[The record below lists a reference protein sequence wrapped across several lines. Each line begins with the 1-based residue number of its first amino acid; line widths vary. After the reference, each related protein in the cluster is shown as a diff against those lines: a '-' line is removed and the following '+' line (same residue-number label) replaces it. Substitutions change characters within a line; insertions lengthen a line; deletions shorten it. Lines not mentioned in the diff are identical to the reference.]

1 MQEEK
6 TQRLLAQLQQLR
18 QSGQALYLAIDA
30 THRTPDLDELE
41 FARQVASQGLVV
53 PLKHPEIDPAKQ
65 PCWTNAASAPPSLL
79 ARSVEL
85 ALAETMPDA
94 LIQGHGRRIA
104 GWLELET
111 PAKQAAAH
119 IGRQMIRRDAAG
131 ETVLL
136 RLHDPS
142 VLWALWPV
150 LSPLQQRW
158 LFRGIRR
165 WWLLDPAG
173 ELACLEPPQTAQS
186 APAEAAAI
194 WSAEQWQR
202 IADIGAFN
210 RALLDWAQQRPLPD
224 GEDLLAA
231 RAEAFSALRQARAL
245 GFIDE
250 QDLALFALHA
260 LSVHP
265 RFYRHPKIQARLT
278 RRQADDFYSGLV
290 DELSEADWQNIA
302 AETA

>member
-1 MQEEK
+1 MSPEEISS
-6 TQRLLAQLQQLR
+6 LLSQLQQL
-18 QSGQALYLAIDA
+18 QQTGSPLYLAVDA
-30 THRTPDLDELE
+30 THREPSNDELE
-41 FARQVASQGLVV
+41 FAQQVASQGLVV
-53 PLKHPEIDPAKQ
+53 PLKHPEVDPAKQ
-65 PCWTNAASAPPSLL
+65 PYWASIASSPPTLL

-94 LIQGHGRRIA
+94 LAQGHGRRVA
-104 GWLELET
+104 GWLELEA

-131 ETVLL
+131 ETLLL

-142 VLWALWPV
+142 VLWALWPI

-165 WWLLDPAG
+165 WWLLNPAG
-173 ELACLEPPQTAQS
+173 ELACLEPPRAAQS
-186 APAEAAAI
+186 GPAEAAAI
-194 WSAEQWQR
+194 WSEEQWQR

-210 RALLDWAQQRPLPD
+210 RSLLDWAQLRPLPD

-231 RAEAFSALRQARAL
+231 RTEAFAALRQARVL
-245 GFIDE
+245 GFVDE
-250 QDLALFALHA
+250 QDLALFSLHA

-265 RFYRHPKIQARLT
+265 RFYRHPTMQARLA

-290 DELSEADWQNIA
+290 DGLSEIDWQSIA
-302 AETA
+302 AESA